1 MKQTIRFIIL
11 FLILLI
17 VGAGNAW
24 SLERSDIIINPVL
37 PNASAGEVKLA
48 EGDAWLSE
56 RTVKIIVTPA
66 PGFKTKKSLIIV
78 EKMVDP
84 TNRAPQH
91 RTSGIGQFELT
102 GTDNWITSETEY
114 TFTVPE
120 EYDGAYITATFV
132 SVSASPNAITSLS
145 EITDFSETANYELV
159 ADIDASGLNASLSEF
174 KGTLDGKY
182 YKIYNLSKPLF
193 ASTNGAIIR
202 NIIFEEVNIS
212 ESNNVG
218 AVTREAKGAS
228 RIYNIGILSGSVGGT
243 GYTGG
248 LVGLLKENARVINC
262 YSYANITNGTT
273 VAGIVGRND
282 VATTAATLATG
293 TMVMNCMFYGDIT
306 GGTTK
311 SPVYGGNNIDNR
323 NSDSGGLNT
332 FNYYCYENL
341 KGGIQDGRYY
351 CALAVEKKYL
361 TRIEFY
367 RQLLNS
373 NKKLAAYYASTS
385 SVTVNPSDM
394 AKWVLETADRTIT
407 DPSPFPVLK
416 AQGRYPSI
424 INYDAENAPD
434 SSFVGRNNG
443 GKLGRTLTVHIGQ
456 VGSNAPNGA
465 SIIRRGA
472 IQLERLDKDTT
483 RYNFNYDKVQ
493 LPYYNDV
500 GTGNYTGNKVVTGWK
515 ITSITAVDNDPYS
528 SANYN
533 YSKEYSS
540 EATYFDYPNYNFAD
554 RKSSNKDLY
563 SVSGRVFSQGA
574 YFDVPYGVTS
584 ITIEPYWG
592 NAAYVADEYLDVVC
606 KMQQTT
612 RTSTS
617 NRNDYVAQNVTQLGK
632 QFDSQTI
639 TINGSPQTVYT
650 SISAALNDSHLTGS
664 TVYDNAVV
672 LVGNLHQIG
681 VPSDGDKPF
690 TMMSVDLDKDNEPD
704 CSLIYC
710 DNNRCTVSPIRFDF
724 LNIPGMAQAQ
734 KPNGSDVLLNAAIFR
749 TLGWFEITNTA
760 MMYFTQYEYENTLD
774 ITKSNSPLILLG
786 GYIDQFV
793 STQSTVVN
801 GNTIYIHVGSNVLI
815 NSFGLGTHSD
825 GKQSTPHVPVSVT
838 GGDYIGFY
846 LTGTYNQNAYI
857 KDDNAEC
864 YISGGHFGELAG
876 AAQEQIGKD
885 KDTKKGNVRWQ
896 IYDADITEFYG
907 GGVNDAKPVQGN
919 ITTDIFN
926 SHVGLFCGGPKFGN
940 MTKKSETDTGKSVTT
955 TAVGCTF
962 GKYFGAGY
970 GGISYSRK
978 KYYDATGP
986 NWNTLQDHYTNDKG
1000 KYYDGKTTEL
1010 KQGSTSYGFKGPGVA
1025 TDFDYE
1031 YFVWTSGAVGGR
1043 FFVKFASFSLA
1054 QCNNV
1059 ESKLTRCI
1067 VNENFY
1073 GGGSLG
1079 KVTGT
1084 ATSRLTDCTVH
1095 GNVYGGGYSAT
1106 IPQVPVRDAGFKN
1119 LPSFNKYSGMFV
1131 AGEPTDATLYD
1142 WKYVENLP
1150 ADGTT
1155 DSDFANK
1162 KVVTATVLTTLGE
1175 VGNTNLT
1182 ITGTT
1187 TVDGNVYGGGEESG
1201 VAGSTTVEVNSG
1213 TIGTGSVGSGDVF
1226 GAGKGLESN
1235 YQAALVKGNST
1246 VTMTGGTVIGSIY
1259 GGGELA
1265 SVGTFTFDTTDP
1277 TKIIACADGTG
1288 TTTVAISGGAVG
1300 NNSEYAYDS
1309 DTRLAHTHG
1318 GNVFAGCKGVLQKS
1332 DGTYISDWIK
1342 FARVRNTVLTVSGED
1357 TRIMSNI
1364 YGGGEI
1370 GSVGYLDAS
1379 DALVEGCGASVTVSG
1394 GTIGTEIK
1402 NGETTQ
1408 YTFGSVFGGG
1418 RGSDL
1423 EITTTGQTDPNA
1435 PKLFAGRVYGNT
1447 SVTMSG
1453 GAVKASVY
1461 GGGELASVSGNAT
1474 VTVSGGSVGIPKVG
1488 NKQFGGAT
1496 MGNVYGGGS
1505 GNKNIV
1511 RAGQIFGNTIVSI
1524 SETDSDNKPTHI
1536 YHNVYGGGAY
1546 GSVGTFKYSYT
1557 YEAEG
1562 YDGIAKVDGITSCV
1576 ENTGTA
1582 TVTITGGII
1591 GTDGTENGMIFGSSR
1606 GDVGA
1611 PGSRDD
1617 LEAWVNTT
1625 NVTIGAANTTG
1636 PTIKGSVYGSGENG
1650 HMLNDAAVTVHSG
1663 TIGVHDGTDADAT
1676 RGNVYGGGC
1685 GTDKYYENPAD
1696 EKYDGNGDKY
1706 NPKAGIVEGNT
1717 TVAIDGGIVLHNVY
1731 GAGAMGSVG
1740 KTNTDGSLTGG
1751 KTTVTI
1757 TGGRIGYD
1765 GNGNGNVFGAARGK
1779 DGISDAAS
1787 GLANVR
1793 EAEVNINYTTTPSG
1807 DNEGKTVQ
1815 LITGSVFGGGEA
1827 GTVKENVVVN
1837 MRGGLI
1843 LKDIYGGGALADTQI
1858 SNWDVTK
1865 NSGAGD
1871 WTDAEN
1877 KSALHTTTVRAT
1889 GGRVVEEIF
1898 GGGLGEDGKPAFVW
1912 GDVLVD
1918 LNGETTTNNG
1928 TSPISTSSKGCIVNQ
1943 LFGCNNVNGSPKGDV
1958 LVHVHATQNGD
1969 ASKTNIAAKFA
1980 KDNEDLEQGES
1991 SDADYKAKLKRILAD
2006 KIVIADKLSIEVIDY
2021 QAVLG
2026 NDDAIATAL
2035 KTALTNIIADISAK
2049 TSDDDMK
2056 IINSTKYDVHAV
2068 YGGGNLAAYK
2078 PVGPNPSATD
2088 DDGKNTTKSTK
2099 VIIDGCGLTSI
2110 ETVYGGGNAAS
2121 TPATETT
2128 VNGTYEIYEL
2138 FGGGNGKDAI
2148 VVNNVSTPN
2157 PGANVGFYDYS
2168 QEENTYNTKEKR
2180 TTGESGTTFIEK
2192 YVYGTGKATVNIFGG
2207 TIHRVFGG
2215 SNTKGNVRQTAL
2227 TLLDEGTEC
2236 PFCVDE
2242 AYGGGKSAEMDAEA
2256 QLLMACIPGLEAV
2269 YGGAEAADVHGNVTL
2284 NITNGTFDR
2293 VFGGNNLS
2301 GTIGGAIT
2309 INVEEIGCKPVKIG
2323 ELYGGGNEAGYSV
2336 YGYDSNGKPVE
2347 SGTTPLY
2354 NDPQVNV
2361 MSFTSIGNIYG
2372 GGYGSGATMVGN
2384 PTVNINVIKGK
2395 YADSDD
2401 SVVPANSTTTG
2412 GYPIPSHAT
2421 EKIGAI
2427 NNVFGGGNAA
2437 KVIGNTTVN
2446 VGTLSEVYV
2455 VKQVAVGDDV
2465 SDYYIRN
2472 NNGTYS
2478 EASDTAQEGTT
2489 YYEKKDVIGA
2499 DIRGNVYG
2507 GGNNAE
2513 VTGNTNV
2520 QIGKKNE

>member
-228 RIYNIGILSGSVGGT
+228 RIYNIGILSGSIGGT
-243 GYTGG
+243 AYTGG
-248 LVGLLKENARVINC
+248 LVGLLKGNARVINC

-311 SPVYGGNNIDNR
+311 SPVYGGRIIDNR

-341 KGGIQDGRYY
+341 KGGIQDGNYY

-373 NKKLAAYYASTS
+373 NKKLAAYYASIITS
-385 SVTVNPSDM
+385 DPSTTITVNPDDM

-515 ITSITAVDNDPYS
+515 ITSITSVAGDPYT

-533 YSKEYSS
+533 YSKDYSS
-540 EATYFDYPNYNFAD
+540 EAAYFDYPNYNFAD

-639 TINGSPQTVYT
+639 TINGSTQTVYT

-690 TMMSVDLDKDNEPD
+690 TMMSIDLDKDNEPD

-710 DNNRCTVSPIRFDF
+710 DNNRCKVSPIRFDF

-760 MMYFTQYEYENTLD
+760 MMYFTQYEYENTLE

-1084 ATSRLTDCTVH
+1084 ATSRLTDCTIH

-1106 IPQVPVRDAGFKN
+1106 IPLVPVRDAGFKK

-1182 ITGTT
+1182 ITGIT

-1474 VTVSGGSVGIPKVG
+1474 VTVSGCSVGIPKVG

-1562 YDGIAKVDGITSCV
+1562 YDGIAKVDGITSCA

-1843 LKDIYGGGALADTQI
+1843 LKDIYGGGALADTQT

-1898 GGGLGEDGKPAFVW
+1898 GGGLGESGTEQNPTGKPAFVY
-1912 GDVLVD
+1912 GDVLVE
-1918 LNGETTTNNG
+1918 LNKGVEDDA
-1928 TSPISTSSKGCIVNQ
+1928 KGCVVLSSI
-1943 LFGCNNVNGSPKGDV
+1943 FGCNNLNGTPMGDV
-1958 LVHVHATQNGD
+1958 KVHVYKTQNNAATRITNAPASGETPAVED
-1969 ASKTNIAAKFA
+1969 AKV
-1980 KDNEDLEQGES
+1980 EG
-1991 SDADYKAKLKRILAD
+1991 R
-2006 KIVIADKLSIEVIDY
+2006 
-2021 QAVLG
+2021 
-2026 NDDAIATAL
+2026 
-2035 KTALTNIIADISAK
+2035 
-2049 TSDDDMK
+2049 
-2056 IINSTKYDVHAV
+2056 YDVLAV
-2068 YGGGNLAAYK
+2068 YGGGNQSAYE
-2078 PVGPNPSATD
+2078 PADPNNNKTE
-2088 DDGKNTTKSTK
+2088 
-2099 VIIDGCGLTSI
+2099 VIIDGCDRTSI
-2110 ETVYGGGNAAS
+2110 RQVYGGGNAAC
-2121 TPATETT
+2121 TPATNVT
-2128 VNGTYEIYEL
+2128 VNGTFEILEL
-2138 FGGGNGKDAI
+2138 FGGGNGLDNILINGVEK
-2148 VVNNVSTPN
+2148 PN
-2157 PGANVGFYDYS
+2157 PGANVGYKNYTVYEKVGDEWIAKDDPAYD
-2168 QEENTYNTKEKR
+2168 TKEER
-2180 TTGESGTTFIEK
+2180 TAPSSAIT
-2192 YVYGTGKATVNIFGG
+2192 YGTGQASVNIFGG
-2207 TIHRVFGG
+2207 TVHRVFGG
-2215 SNTKGNVRQTAL
+2215 SNTKGNVRQTAV
-2227 TLLDEGTEC
+2227 TLLDENSGC
-2236 PFCVDE
+2236 DFCVDE
-2242 AYGGGKSAEMDAEA
+2242 AYGGGKSAPMDAEA
-2256 QLLMACIPGLEAV
+2256 KLLMSCIPGLQAA
-2269 YGGAEAADVHGNVTL
+2269 YGGAEAAAIKGNVTL

-2301 GTIGGAIT
+2301 GTIDGSIT
-2309 INVEEIGCKPVKIG
+2309 VNIQEVGCRPIIIG
-2323 ELYGGGNEAGYSV
+2323 ELYGGGNQAGYSV
-2336 YGYDSNGKPVE
+2336 YGYNDD
-2347 SGTTPLY
+2347 GTPKETGTKLY
-2354 NDPQVNV
+2354 EDPQVNV

-2372 GGYGSGATMVGN
+2372 GGYGSGATMVGS
-2384 PTVNINVIKGK
+2384 PTVNVNEVYGK
-2395 YADSDD
+2395 YYNDD
-2401 SVVPANSTTTG
+2401 KSIVGEGAKTPG
-2412 GYPIPSHAT
+2412 DYPIPSH
-2421 EKIGAI
+2421 EKGKIGSI
-2427 NNVFGGGNAA
+2427 HSVFGGGNAA
-2437 KVIGNTTVN
+2437 KVMGDTHVNIGT
-2446 VGTLSEVYV
+2446 
-2455 VKQVAVGDDV
+2455 AVGDDIYMAV
-2465 SDYYIRN
+2465 SVATGTDLTGGGYYTKSGN
-2472 NNGTYS
+2472 EYV
-2478 EASDTAQEGTT
+2478 EASGEAVANTT
-2489 YYEKKDVIGA
+2489 YYKKYKVLGV
-2499 DIRGNVYG
+2499 DIRDNVYG
-2507 GGNNAE
+2507 GGNAAE

-2520 QIGKKNE
+2520 TIGKEM